1 MLQINALVIIYRT
14 HFKNYLNYSDIIT
27 IDDDDSD
34 DDFQNQ
40 ATPSNLRIC
49 TASDYEDINTEFEH
63 LLIIGSLFLKQT
75 L

>member
-1 MLQINALVIIYRT
+1 MTIFINNNAEV
-14 HFKNYLNYSDIIT
+14 NYLNYSDIIT
-27 IDDDDSD
+27 IDDDNS
-34 DDFQNQ
+34 QNQ
-40 ATPSNLRIC
+40 ATSSNLRIC